1 MKKNTT
7 KVIKEANKY
16 LVMQCIQAFEPVTL
30 EKIAEKTLLSRPTIL
45 EIINSFKEE
54 GIVVNGGFRE
64 STGGRPPQLLC
75 INGDSAY
82 AIGID
87 FEFPTI
93 RIALA
98 NAKREIVGRRKI
110 LFKID
115 TQAEEVLARMLR
127 ELEHLLDLAN
137 DIERNPEKYA
147 HACDG
152 KKIAT
157 LFYEP
162 STRTRLSFEA
172 AMMNLGG
179 KALGFSS
186 ADSSS
191 ASKGESV
198 SDTIRV
204 VSCFADICAMR
215 HPKEGA
221 PLVASLV
228 SKIPVINA
236 GDGGHQ
242 HPTQTLTDLLTIRS
256 LKGRLDN
263 ITIGLCGDLK
273 FGRTVH
279 SLIEALVRYPN
290 VKFVLISPEELRI
303 PDYIRED
310 VLKASGHEFEEV
322 TRLEDAL
329 PKLDVLYMT
338 RVQKERFFNE
348 DDYVRMKDFYIL
360 DKEKMKLAGPDMLV
374 LHPLP
379 RVNEISVEV
388 DSDPR
393 AAYFKQVQYGVYVR
407 MALILTLLEVNV

>member
-1 MKKNTT
+1 MMRH
-7 KVIKEANKY
+7 
-16 LVMQCIQAFEPVTL
+16 LMSPL
-30 EKIAEKTLLSRPTIL
+30 DLSV
-45 EIINSFKEE
+45 E
-54 GIVVNGGFRE
+54 
-64 STGGRPPQLLC
+64 
-75 INGDSAY
+75 
-82 AIGID
+82 
-87 FEFPTI
+87 
-93 RIALA
+93 
-98 NAKREIVGRRKI
+98 
-110 LFKID
+110 
-115 TQAEEVLARMLR
+115 

-191 ASKGESV
+191 AAKGESV

-310 VLKASGHEFEEV
+310 VLRASGHEFEEV

-379 RVNEISVEV
+379 RVNEISTEV

-407 MALILTLLEVNV
+407 MALILTLLEVKVC